1 MMSLAATRPCYRVVR
16 SYATAPGLSTVGI
29 VGMGAM
35 GHGIAQMTAASGY
48 KVVAV
53 DISAEMLS
61 KGIKAVEDSLG
72 KVAAKAVKDGKAD
85 KATAEKNAHEI
96 RSRITTS
103 SDIGALS
110 GCDLVIESIVENLDI
125 KKKFFAD
132 LGKIAS
138 KNAILA
144 SNTSSF
150 PITQLGEASGR
161 ASSFIGLHFFNP
173 VQMMKL
179 CEVIKTKDTQD
190 DVYKQGFAFAKSI
203 GKEPVACG
211 DTPGFIVNRLLVPF
225 LAQGLLMLER
235 GVASTQDIDTA
246 MMYGAGMPMGP
257 LTLADYVGLDV
268 CISILKGWTAKYP
281 NEPAFVIPK
290 PLADKVAAG
299 KLGRKTGEGFWKW
312 EGDKPVAPA
321 Q

>member
-1 MMSLAATRPCYRVVR
+1 
-16 SYATAPGLSTVGI
+16 
-29 VGMGAM
+29 M
-35 GHGIAQMTAASGY
+35 GHGIAQMTAAAGY

-53 DISAEMLS
+53 DIDPNMLS
-61 KGIKAVEDSLG
+61 KGIKAVEDSLS

-85 KATAEKNAHEI
+85 KATAEKNAADV

-103 SDIGALS
+103 GDIGALS
-110 GCDLVIESIVENLDI
+110 SCDLVIESIIEDLNI

-132 LGKIAS
+132 LGKVAGA
-138 KNAILA
+138 NAILA

-161 ASSFIGLHFFNP
+161 TSNFLGLHFFNP

-179 CEVIKTKDTQD
+179 VEVIKTKDTKE
-190 DVYKQGFAFAKSI
+190 DVYKLGFAFSKSI

-225 LAQGLLMLER
+225 LAQGLLMLDR
-235 GVASTQDIDTA
+235 GVASVQDIDVA

-268 CISILKGWTAKYP
+268 CMHILEGWTSQYP
-281 NEPAFVIPK
+281 NEPAFVIPQ
-290 PLADKVAAG
+290 PLKAKVAAG
-299 KLGRKTGEGFWKW
+299 KLGRKTGEGFW
-312 EGDKPVAPA
+312 
-321 Q
+321 

>member
-1 MMSLAATRPCYRVVR
+1 
-16 SYATAPGLSTVGI
+16 
-29 VGMGAM
+29 MGAM

-53 DISAEMLS
+53 DIDANMLA
-61 KGIKAVEDSLG
+61 KGIKSVEDSLG

-85 KATAEKNAHEI
+85 KATAEKNAAEV

-103 SDIGALS
+103 GDIGALS
-110 GCDLVIESIVENLDI
+110 SCDLVIESIIENLDI
-125 KKKFFAD
+125 KKKFFSD

-138 KNAILA
+138 KDAILA

-161 ASSFIGLHFFNP
+161 SSNFLGLHFFNP

-179 CEVIKTKDTQD
+179 VEVIKIKDTKE
-190 DVYKQGFAFAKSI
+190 DVYKKGFEFSKSI

-225 LAQGLLMLER
+225 LAQGLLMLDR
-235 GVASTQDIDTA
+235 GVASIPDIDTA

-268 CISILKGWTAKYP
+268 CMNILKGWTSRFP
-281 NEPAFVIPK
+281 DEPAFVIPK
-290 PLADKVAAG
+290 PLQDKVAAG

-312 EGDKPVAPA
+312 EGDKPVAPSA
-321 Q
+321 

>member
-1 MMSLAATRPCYRVVR
+1 MSHMSARPCYRAVR
-16 SYATAPGLSTVGI
+16 NYATAPGLSTIGI

-53 DISAEMLS
+53 DISPDMLS

-72 KVAAKAVKDGKAD
+72 KIAAKAIKDGKAD
-85 KATAEKNAHEI
+85 KATAEKQAHDV

-103 SDIGALS
+103 GDIGALS
-110 GCDLVIESIVENLDI
+110 SCDLVIESIIEDLNI
-125 KKKFFAD
+125 KTKFFTD
-132 LGKIAS
+132 LGKVAA
-138 KNAILA
+138 KDAILA

-161 ASSFIGLHFFNP
+161 AQNFLGLHFFNP

-179 CEVIKTKDTQD
+179 CEVIKTKDTRE
-190 DVYKQGFAFAKSI
+190 DVYKKGFEFAKSI

-235 GVASTQDIDTA
+235 GVASVQDIDVA

-268 CISILKGWTAKYP
+268 CMHILKGWTARYP
-281 NEPAFVIPK
+281 DEPAFVIPK
-290 PLADKVAAG
+290 PLQDKIAAG

-321 Q
+321 A

>member
-1 MMSLAATRPCYRVVR
+1 
-16 SYATAPGLSTVGI
+16 
-29 VGMGAM
+29 MGAM
-35 GHGIAQMTAASGY
+35 GHGIAQMTAAAGY

-53 DISAEMLS
+53 DIDANMLS
-61 KGIKAVEDSLG
+61 KGIKAVEDSLS

-85 KATAEKNAHEI
+85 KATAEKNAADV

-103 SDIGALS
+103 GDIGALS
-110 GCDLVIESIVENLDI
+110 SCDLVIESIIEDLNI

-132 LGKIAS
+132 LGKVAGA
-138 KNAILA
+138 NAILA

-161 ASSFIGLHFFNP
+161 TSNFLGLHFFNP

-179 CEVIKTKDTQD
+179 VEVIKTKDTKE
-190 DVYKQGFAFAKSI
+190 DVYKLGFAFSKSI

-225 LAQGLLMLER
+225 LAQGLLMLDR
-235 GVASTQDIDTA
+235 GVASVQDIDVA

-268 CISILKGWTAKYP
+268 CMHILEGWTSQYP
-281 NEPAFVIPK
+281 NEPAFVIPQ
-290 PLADKVAAG
+290 PLKAKVAAG

-321 Q
+321 A

>member
-1 MMSLAATRPCYRVVR
+1 
-16 SYATAPGLSTVGI
+16 
-29 VGMGAM
+29 M

-48 KVVAV
+48 QVVAV
-53 DISAEMLS
+53 DINADMLS
-61 KGIKAVEDSLG
+61 KGIQAVEASLG
-72 KVAAKAVKDGKAD
+72 KAAAKAVKDGKAD
-85 KATAEKNAHEI
+85 KATAEKNAQEI

-103 SDIGALS
+103 GDIGALAT
-110 GCDLVIESIVENLDI
+110 CDMVVESIIEDLKI
-125 KKKFFAD
+125 KTSFFAD
-132 LGKIAS
+132 LGKIAGPS
-138 KNAILA
+138 AILC

-161 ASSFIGLHFFNP
+161 GSNFIGLHFFNP

-179 CEVIKTKDTQD
+179 CEVIKTKDTSDAAYQ
-190 DVYKQGFAFAKSI
+190 KGFAFAKSI

-225 LAQGLLMLER
+225 LAQGLMMLDR
-235 GVASTQDIDTA
+235 KVASVQDIDTA

-268 CISILKGWTAKYP
+268 CLSILKGWTSRFP
-281 NEPAFVIPK
+281 DEPAFAIPA
-290 PLADKVAAG
+290 PLLNKVAEG

-312 EGDKPVAPA
+312 EGDKPVGPSA
-321 Q
+321 

>member
-1 MMSLAATRPCYRVVR
+1 
-16 SYATAPGLSTVGI
+16 
-29 VGMGAM
+29 MGAM
-35 GHGIAQMTAASGY
+35 GHGITQMTAASGY

-53 DISAEMLS
+53 DISPDMLA
-61 KGIKAVEDSLG
+61 KGTKAIEDSLA

-85 KATAEKNAHEI
+85 KATAEKNAAEV

-103 SDIGALS
+103 GDIGALS
-110 GCDLVIESIVENLDI
+110 KCDLIVESIIEDLNI
-125 KKKFFAD
+125 KKKFFTD
-132 LGKIAS
+132 LGKIAG
-138 KNAILA
+138 KDAILA

-150 PITQLGEASGR
+150 PITQLGEVSGR
-161 ASSFIGLHFFNP
+161 SSNFLGLHFFNP

-179 CEVIKTKDTQD
+179 CEVIKTKDTKPD
-190 DVYKQGFAFAKSI
+190 IYKKGFEFAKSI

-235 GVASTQDIDTA
+235 GVANVADIDTA

-268 CISILKGWTAKYP
+268 CLSILKGWTSRFP
-281 NEPAFVIPK
+281 SEPAFGIPK
-290 PLADKVAAG
+290 VLEAKVAAG
-299 KLGRKTGEGFWKW
+299 KLGRKSGEGFWKW

-321 Q
+321 A